1 MRLTSL
7 FATLFLAAL
16 TAACGKS
23 ATSEQPAA
31 PAAPAAA
38 PAPTVAPTP
47 AAPSAADKKAILATL
62 PAAYQ
67 SADLDNGEAKFAL
80 CKACHTVIAGGES
93 GVGPNLHGVFGRKAG
108 SVAGFNYSDG
118 LKAAGFTWDVDHLDK
133 WLTDPRGMIPT
144 TKMTYI
150 GVKDA
155 NDRRDV
161 IAYLKVASSDT
172 GKP

>member
-1 MRLTSL
+1 MRQASL
-7 FATLFLAAL
+7 FAALALAAL

-23 ATSEQPAA
+23 TPSSEQPAA
-31 PAAPAAA
+31 PAEPASAPAPAA
-38 PAPTVAPTP
+38 T
-47 AAPSAADKKAILATL
+47 AAPSAADKKAALASL

-67 SADLDNGEAKFAL
+67 TADLDNGEAKFAL

-108 SVAGFNYSDG
+108 SLAGFSYSDG

-133 WLTDPRGMIPT
+133 WLTDPRGMIPN

-161 IAYLKVASSDT
+161 IAYLKIASSDAA
-172 GKP
+172 KP